1 MIVKLLFLLS
11 AMYALGVAQ
20 QMPGPAPAPQ
30 TPKVAPAPSMYVLG
44 PNDQLSIDV
53 VELPEFHS
61 KVYRVGSDGTVD
73 LPLIGNVPAAGR
85 TLAEFKAD
93 VETRLHSQVRTPHVV
108 ASVTETKSR
117 PVSVMGEV
125 FTPGTQQMDGQKTLF
140 DVLAGAGGLK
150 PDAGDVITITRQKAE
165 GPLGLAD
172 AVVDPG
178 TGKTTAEVKVT
189 DLVQLRNPA
198 VNIVMRAHD
207 EVAIPRAHLLYVIGN
222 VRKPGGFTL
231 SEKRTVSALEA
242 LSLAEGL
249 SPNAAPGSAR
259 ILRATPNSDTAR
271 QQIPINLKRILS
283 GKAEDMRLQPG
294 DILFVPDN
302 GKRRIAAKTAETALA
317 TISGI
322 AIWRGF

>member
-1 MIVKLLFLLS
+1 MIVKLVFLLS
-11 AMYALGVAQ
+11 AASVVAAGQ
-20 QMPGPAPAPQ
+20 QMPGPAPAPN
-30 TPKVAPAPSMYVLG
+30 TPDKTPVSSMYVLG

-53 VELPEFHS
+53 VELPEFHG
-61 KVYRVGSDGTVD
+61 KLYRVGSDGTID

-85 TLAEFKAD
+85 TLAEVKA
-93 VETRLHSQVRTPHVV
+93 EIEHRLLSQVRTPHVV
-108 ASVTETKSR
+108 ASVTETKSQ

-125 FTPGTQQMDGQKTLF
+125 FTPGTQQMDGPRTLF

-150 PDAGDVITITRQKAE
+150 PDAGDVITITRQKGEA
-165 GPLGLAD
+165 PLGLPNA
-172 AVVDPG
+172 AVDPAS
-178 TGKTTAEVKVT
+178 GKSTAEVKVT
-189 DLVQLRNPA
+189 DLVQLRDPA

-207 EVAIPRAHLLYVIGN
+207 EVAVPRAHLLYVIGN

-231 SEKRTVSALEA
+231 SEKRSLSALEA

-259 ILRATPNSDTAR
+259 ILRATANSDTAR

-283 GKAEDMRLQPG
+283 GKDEDMRLQPG

>member
-1 MIVKLLFLLS
+1 MIVKSVLLLS
-11 AMYALGVAQ
+11 AVCTIGAGQ
-20 QMPGPAPAPQ
+20 QMPGPTPAGNAPLAVP
-30 TPKVAPAPSMYVLG
+30 VSRMYVLG

-53 VELPEFHS
+53 VELPEFHG
-61 KVYRVGSDGTVD
+61 KLYRVGADGTID

-85 TLAEFKAD
+85 TLAEVKTD
-93 VETRLHSQVRTPHVV
+93 IEHRLRSQVRTPHVS

-125 FTPGTQQMDGQKTLF
+125 FTPGTQQMDGQRTLF

-150 PDAGDVITITRQKAE
+150 TDAGDVVTVTRLKSE
-165 GPLGLAD
+165 GPLGLPN
-172 AVVDPG
+172 AVVDPA
-178 TGKTTAEVKVT
+178 TGKSTAEVRIS
-189 DLVQLRNPA
+189 DLVQLRDPA
-198 VNIVMRAHD
+198 VNIAMRAHD
-207 EVAIPRAHLLYVIGN
+207 EVSVPRAHLLYVIGN

-231 SEKRTVSALEA
+231 SEKRSLSALEA
-242 LSLAEGL
+242 LSLAEGF

-259 ILRATPNSDTAR
+259 ILRATANSDTAR
-271 QQIPINLKRILS
+271 QQIPINLKKILS
-283 GKAEDMRLQPG
+283 GKEEDMRLQPG